1 MLDVNPTVG
10 QWWVMTRDDPPVRI
24 RLGQEL
30 KDLVQEAAKNN
41 RRSMNAEINAR
52 LEESFGIV
60 PQDAALPRSAS
71 GQGWIKAAKRAAAN
85 GSPDER
91 LSALEAEV
99 QELRLGLLELRQARQ
114 NGPETA

>member
-52 LEESFGIV
+52 LEESFGIA
-60 PQDAALPRSAS
+60 PEDAPLPRGAP
-71 GQGWIKAAKRAAAN
+71 GTGWIKAAKRAAAN

-99 QELRLGLLELRQARQ
+99 RELREGLLELRQARQ
-114 NGPETA
+114 NGPETI

>member
-1 MLDVNPTVG
+1 M
-10 QWWVMTRDDPPVRI
+10 
-24 RLGQEL
+24 

-60 PQDAALPRSAS
+60 PEDVPLPRRAP
-71 GQGWIKAAKRAAAN
+71 GTGWIKTAKRAAAG

-99 QELRLGLLELRQARQ
+99 QELRLGLLELRKARQ
-114 NGPETA
+114 GGPETA